1 MYFTLFG
8 HETTLKSNFGN
19 RITTL
24 VCIDTR
30 QIRHIRHGGCRVK
43 ISFFRND
50 QYATIS
56 AMAKVTKT
64 DAAKLIGVVRQTIYD
79 YIKQGRISADPDG
92 LIDTSELIRAGFTL
106 RLPDSQ
112 QDVGNGHDPTA
123 DTTASDTHQAPQNLV
138 PISKV
143 IELYEQ
149 RIDTL
154 ERELADAKKREED
167 TARRE
172 QRLLT
177 MLEQEQKQR
186 QFYLPASA
194 SERPMGGFLAR
205 IFSRKGSQ
213 RT

>member
-1 MYFTLFG
+1 
-8 HETTLKSNFGN
+8 
-19 RITTL
+19 
-24 VCIDTR
+24 
-30 QIRHIRHGGCRVK
+30 
-43 ISFFRND
+43 
-50 QYATIS
+50 
-56 AMAKVTKT
+56 MAKVTKT

-79 YIKQGRISADPDG
+79 YIKQGRISAGPDG
-92 LIDTSELIRAGFTL
+92 LIDTSELIRSGFTL

-112 QDVGNGHDPTA
+112 QDVGNGHDPIA

-149 RIDTL
+149 RIDSL

-213 RT
+213 RS

>member
-1 MYFTLFG
+1 M
-8 HETTLKSNFGN
+8 
-19 RITTL
+19 
-24 VCIDTR
+24 
-30 QIRHIRHGGCRVK
+30 
-43 ISFFRND
+43 
-50 QYATIS
+50 
-56 AMAKVTKT
+56 
-64 DAAKLIGVVRQTIYD
+64 
-79 YIKQGRISADPDG
+79 
-92 LIDTSELIRAGFTL
+92 
-106 RLPDSQ
+106 
-112 QDVGNGHDPTA
+112 
-123 DTTASDTHQAPQNLV
+123 

>member
-1 MYFTLFG
+1 
-8 HETTLKSNFGN
+8 
-19 RITTL
+19 
-24 VCIDTR
+24 
-30 QIRHIRHGGCRVK
+30 
-43 ISFFRND
+43 
-50 QYATIS
+50 
-56 AMAKVTKT
+56 MAKVTKT

-79 YIKQGRISADPDG
+79 YIKQGRISADSDG
-92 LIDTSELIRAGFTL
+92 FIDTSDLIRAGFTL

-112 QDVGNGHDPTA
+112 QDVGNGHGPTA

-194 SERPMGGFLAR
+194 SERPMGGFLAW

-213 RT
+213 LT